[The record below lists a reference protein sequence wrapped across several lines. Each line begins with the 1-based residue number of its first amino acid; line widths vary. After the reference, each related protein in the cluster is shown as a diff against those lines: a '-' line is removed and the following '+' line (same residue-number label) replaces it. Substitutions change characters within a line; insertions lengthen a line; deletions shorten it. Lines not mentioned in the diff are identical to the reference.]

1 MTPEAK
7 LLKQQTIDLMKR
19 VLKRNVVNFEV
30 SACLTEIH
38 YFYNE
43 TGTTESAVLDD
54 FISIEELDKLQWN
67 K

>member
-38 YFYNE
+38 YFYIEYNRIKHN
-43 TGTTESAVLDD
+43 